1 MLPVREFSTAGE
13 MVAHYAA
20 LRRRL
25 FNPCPKPPA
34 LARLVIAPPPPK
46 PVEEQLSADFDS
58 ITRSLLAQVKA
69 CPEAGQV
76 LDGISH
82 MTPAK
87 IRAIQEEIAE
97 QFGITRADIIG
108 PSRNSKH
115 VAARQFAIWR
125 VKQETPLSLPAI
137 GRHFGGRDHTTAL
150 HSIRKVERIMR
161 EEATR

>member
-1 MLPVREFSTAGE
+1 MLPVREFSSVSE
-13 MVAHYAA
+13 MMAHYAA
-20 LRRRL
+20 VRRRL
-25 FNPCPKPPA
+25 ANPRPQPLVVQIVTPPEA
-34 LARLVIAPPPPK
+34 GPI
-46 PVEEQLSADFDS
+46 EEGPTADAV
-58 ITRSLLAQVKA
+58 THMLLAQVNA
-69 CPEAGQV
+69 SPEAGQV

-87 IRAIQEEIAE
+87 IRAVQEEVAQ

-108 PSRNSKH
+108 PSRNTKH
-115 VAARQFAIWR
+115 VAARQLAIWR

-161 EEATR
+161 NEATR